1 MDIETRIIV
10 AGGGGGGGACGQADV
25 NFGGHAGGIE
35 GGAARRSG
43 TDKYCI
49 KAVSQGGNKDYGVKW
64 EGADEVAKKWDEKCG
79 VEGNGGGGGGY
90 YGGQT
95 TKASGEGSN
104 SGGGGGS
111 SCISGDSRC
120 FTYNGYI
127 FTDINMKG
135 GGEQFKSPTGTLETG
150 HSGNGYAR
158 ISKYP
163 IVPTS
168 PPKSAKAISKFFS
181 LLIMIK

>member
-43 TDKYCI
+43 ADGNCVG
-49 KAVSQGGNKDYGVKW
+49 ALSQGGNKNYGVKW
-64 EGADEVAKKWDEKCG
+64 KGADEVSKKWDENCG

-95 TKASGEGSN
+95 TKASGYGSN

-111 SCISGDSRC
+111 SCISGHPQC
-120 FTYNGYI
+120 FTYDGYI
-127 FTDINMKG
+127 FTDINIKG
-135 GGEQFKSPTGTLETG
+135 GNEQFKSPTGTLETG

-181 LLIMIK
+181 LIIMIK